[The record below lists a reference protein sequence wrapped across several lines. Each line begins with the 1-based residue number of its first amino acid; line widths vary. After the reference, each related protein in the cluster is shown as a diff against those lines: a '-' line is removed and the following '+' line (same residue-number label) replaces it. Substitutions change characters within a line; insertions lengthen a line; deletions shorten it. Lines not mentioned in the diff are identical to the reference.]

1 MARKKSYVPA
11 MTSVFPVNGTL
22 SEKIKFLQRQVIELE
37 QQKKCYDKMIRDR
50 IKIIKKL
57 EKHKGFLDI
66 IPMTFKCPIKKKRPR
81 KRK

>member
-1 MARKKSYVPA
+1 LVKDYVPA

-22 SEKIKFLQRQVIELE
+22 AEKIQFLKRQVSELE

-50 IKIIKKL
+50 KKTIKQL
-57 EKHKGFLDI
+57 QKHIGFIDV
-66 IPMTFKCPIKKKRPR
+66 IPMVFKCPVKKKRPR